1 MKNKEIGK
9 LETVTILLLSMSIF
23 IYEIC
28 FCNLKSIIEYRT
40 YNFSLYR
47 IIMYIFFAILYK
59 KFANKFIS
67 EAEKILKSK
76 KTIIYVYIILAIIFT
91 IYKFITEKNYYI
103 LSLIV
108 LAELNGLLFILYIT
122 KDYIKNII
130 ITILTLGFVFSI
142 STNIYNVVDE
152 KKHFISTLNV
162 AVGNL
167 DLKNGLTNKEFNNI
181 EFDCSSVNFA
191 MEYFSKHTD
200 LNMDRISEDESI
212 YSTPA
217 EYITLLYL
225 PGSIGINIS
234 RLLGGSIAD
243 IFFAGRFTNL
253 IVYGILLII
262 IFKLLPFK
270 KDTFY
275 AIYMMP
281 MSLVLASYYSIDAI
295 IVGLI
300 GIFIAY
306 VFKIFKEKKDKIN
319 LKTFLIII
327 GLYSLT
333 LICKNGAY
341 LAIGLILFI
350 LPVSKSV
357 KENSKIRNI
366 TVLITI
372 ITLIIGI
379 IQVYKIIG
387 IDDTRVENSNPKKQI
402 EFLLEN
408 PTNIIKVYSNFFKI
422 SIFNLR
428 FYEEFNK
435 IDFFG
440 TNAIITSFLL
450 FIFIFYTAL
459 MDNSYSFSKKQKII
473 QYISFLATF
482 FITTFVLYISYTDV
496 GQTKINGYQG
506 RYLLPVLPLILVN
519 INSKRVTQ
527 MKDQEKY
534 NTTAMIGG
542 FITILDLIFMIV

>member
-9 LETVTILLLSMSIF
+9 LETITILILSMSIF

-28 FCNLKSIIEYRT
+28 FCNFKSIMQYGT

-47 IIMYIFFAILYK
+47 IIMYIIFAILYK

-67 EAEKILKSK
+67 EAEKTLNSK
-76 KTIIYVYIILAIIFT
+76 KKVIYTYIIIAIIFT
-91 IYKFITEKNYYI
+91 IYKFITEKNYYV
-103 LSLIV
+103 LSLII

-162 AVGNL
+162 AVGNF
-167 DLKNGLTNKEFNNI
+167 DLKNGLTNKDFNNI
-181 EFDCSSVNFA
+181 EFNCESVNFA
-191 MEYFSKHTD
+191 MEYFDKHTD
-200 LNMDRISEDESI
+200 LIMEKISEDESI

-217 EYITLLYL
+217 EYIPLLYL
-225 PGSIGINIS
+225 PGSIGINIA
-234 RLLGGSIAD
+234 RLFRGSIAD
-243 IFFAGRFTNL
+243 IFFAGRMTNL
-253 IVYGILLII
+253 ITFGILLII

-281 MSLVLASYYSIDAI
+281 MSLVLASYYSIDGI
-295 IVGLI
+295 VVGLI

-327 GLYSLT
+327 GLYLLT

-350 LPVSKSV
+350 FPVFKIL
-357 KENSKIRNI
+357 KENVKIRNI
-366 TVLITI
+366 TVLIII
-372 ITLIIGI
+372 ITMTIGI
-379 IQVYKIIG
+379 IQTYKTTNLR
-387 IDDTRVENSNPKKQI
+387 DTRIEKSNPTEQI
-402 EFLLEN
+402 EFLLES
-408 PTNIIKVYSNFFKI
+408 PTNIVKVYSNFLRI
-422 SIFNLR
+422 SIFNFR
-428 FYEEFNK
+428 FYEDFNK
-435 IDFFG
+435 TDLFG
-440 TNAIITSFLL
+440 KYATITSFLL
-450 FIFIFYTAL
+450 FIFLLYTAL
-459 MDNSYSFSKKQKII
+459 MDNSYTFKKKDKII
-473 QYISFLATF
+473 QCISFFATF
-482 FITTFVLYISYTDV
+482 FITSFVLYITYTDV
-496 GQTKINGYQG
+496 GKSFIMGYQA
-506 RYLLPVLPLILVN
+506 RYLTPVLPLLLVN

-527 MKDQEKY
+527 SAEEEY
-534 NTTAMIGG
+534 NKTAMIGG
-542 FITILDLIFMIV
+542 FISILNLIFMIV